1 MVRYALLGL
10 LREER
15 DYGYRLKRRFD
26 ERVGT
31 LWHLNIGQV
40 YQTLRALQR
49 AGLVVEIDGEE
60 TNEPYPGRRMF
71 ELTPKGQRVLERWLA
86 RPPVRP
92 RPVRD
97 ETLIRLLV
105 LEPERLAIQHLGHG
119 TRFLGNAEVDQFYS
133 HRLVEEDVLRLD
145 IEMDHSA
152 LVQVIESR
160 CNLLQKVRG
169 AIDINWPVP
178 IQFLAKRKSRHELQH
193 YPRLRLLVGFMQV
206 IDLGHAGVG
215 EKCHS
220 PCFMAETG
228 PGDRVV
234 HPRGLER
241 LEGYQSPRPEVAS
254 PVDQCHTPGTDRVNV
269 IDLVMLGDDL
279 IFPRNGQRH
288 AGARIHASS
297 DQRRDLD

>member
-49 AGLVVEIDGEE
+49 AGLVVEIDGED

-71 ELTPKGQRVLERWLA
+71 ELTPKGERVLERWLA

-105 LEPERLAIQHLGHG
+105 LEPERREQAVARVVEQEHLYRRELARLQAQKRRLQSGDGAHL
-119 TRFLGNAEVDQFYS
+119 VS
-133 HRLVEEDVLRLD
+133 HFGVEAALLHTEAHLRWLEYCREY
-145 IEMDHSA
+145 IE
-152 LVQVIESR
+152 R
-160 CNLLQKVRG
+160 VRG
-169 AIDINWPVP
+169 EAAPAADADADDDHHTP
-178 IQFLAKRKSRHELQH
+178 
-193 YPRLRLLVGFMQV
+193 
-206 IDLGHAGVG
+206 
-215 EKCHS
+215 
-220 PCFMAETG
+220 MAE
-228 PGDRVV
+228 PA
-234 HPRGLER
+234 HYE
-241 LEGYQSPRPEVAS
+241 
-254 PVDQCHTPGTDRVNV
+254 
-269 IDLVMLGDDL
+269 
-279 IFPRNGQRH
+279 
-288 AGARIHASS
+288 AGA
-297 DQRRDLD
+297 